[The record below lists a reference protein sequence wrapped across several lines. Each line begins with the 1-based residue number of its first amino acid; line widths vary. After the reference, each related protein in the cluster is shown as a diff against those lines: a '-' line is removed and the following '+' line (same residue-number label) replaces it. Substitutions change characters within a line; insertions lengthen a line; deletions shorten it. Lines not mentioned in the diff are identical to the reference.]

1 MTGRTT
7 LLLLSGLVILV
18 ALACVIVSLLQWNE
32 RDVQYPPEHV
42 YIDSVSPDGSRIA
55 LFSIKYQATFLG
67 LTDVEPHSYIT
78 IVGTE
83 HGEVL
88 LRETEYHG
96 KTKDDFAELAKKYA
110 PWAVEQVTSGTWG
123 N

>member
-1 MTGRTT
+1 MSGNTT
-7 LLLLSGLVILV
+7 LVLLSSLVILV
-18 ALACVIVSLLQWNE
+18 VFACVILTLLQWHE
-32 RDVQYPPEHV
+32 LDVQYPAEHV

-55 LFSIKYQATFLG
+55 LFSVKFQATFLG

-78 IVGTE
+78 IIGTE

-96 KTKDDFAELAKKYA
+96 NLRDDFVVLAKKYA
-110 PWAVEQVTSGTWG
+110 PWAVEQVASGIG
-123 N
+123 GS